1 QKKSLQ
7 EQFITLDPF
16 DLQEKIP
23 KKLKLVFR
31 LVHVQNTKQRKA
43 I

>member
-1 QKKSLQ
+1 M
-7 EQFITLDPF
+7 TLDPF
-16 DLQEKIP
+16 DLQKKIQ

-31 LVHVQNTKQRKA
+31 LVNVQNTKQRKA